1 MNNRAFIIA
10 EIGVNHNGDI
20 DTAKKLIK
28 ALSKM
33 DIDAVKTQAF
43 SADSLASTVSELAN
57 YQSKNTSNFNSQ
69 YEMLKK
75 YELSKEDLLHLS
87 EYSKELDIKFFTSVF
102 SIDDFDK
109 LKSLDNEYIKI
120 PSGEFTNF
128 ELINT
133 ATEDYDN
140 VILSTGLS
148 DMKEVEA
155 VIEWIRKKQESLDN
169 IFILHCTSS
178 YPCPID
184 EVDIKS
190 MMTIGKNFNVKI
202 GFSDHTENEIASLL
216 AVALGAKIIE
226 KHVTLDKNMEG
237 PDHKASQ
244 DINEFGLFV
253 EKIREAEKM
262 IGKGDKQIQKS
273 ALENLNVVKKSIYA
287 SKNISKGE
295 YFSKDNTKPL
305 RPAGGIDPVNIDQLI
320 NKKSRNNYVKGDQIS
335 TQELS

>member
-43 SADSLASTVSELAN
+43 SAESLASTVSELAN

-128 ELINT
+128 ELINK

-169 IFILHCTSS
+169 IFVLHCTSS

-244 DINEFGLFV
+244 DINEFDLFV

-295 YFSKDNTKPL
+295 YFSKENTKPL
-305 RPAGGIDPVNIDQLI
+305 RPAGGIDQLI
-320 NKKSRNNYVKGDQIS
+320 
-335 TQELS
+335 

>member
-1 MNNRAFIIA
+1 MCIR
-10 EIGVNHNGDI
+10 
-20 DTAKKLIK
+20 
-28 ALSKM
+28 
-33 DIDAVKTQAF
+33 
-43 SADSLASTVSELAN
+43 DS
-57 YQSKNTSNFNSQ
+57 
-69 YEMLKK
+69 
-75 YELSKEDLLHLS
+75 
-87 EYSKELDIKFFTSVF
+87 
-102 SIDDFDK
+102 
-109 LKSLDNEYIKI
+109 IKI

-128 ELINT
+128 ELINK

-244 DINEFGLFV
+244 DINEFDLFV

-295 YFSKDNTKPL
+295 YFSKENTKPL
-305 RPAGGIDPVNIDQLI
+305 RPAGGIDPININQLI
-320 NKKSRNNYVKGDQIS
+320 NKKSRNNYQKGDQIS
-335 TQELS
+335 TQELN

>member
-43 SADSLASTVSELAN
+43 SAESLASTVSELAN

-128 ELINT
+128 ELINK

-148 DMKEVEA
+148 DMEEVEA

-244 DINEFGLFV
+244 DINEFDLFV

-295 YFSKDNTKPL
+295 YFSKENTKPL
-305 RPAGGIDPVNIDQLI
+305 RPAGGIDPININQLI
-320 NKKSRNNYVKGDQIS
+320 NKKSRNNYQKGDQIS
-335 TQELS
+335 TQELN

>member
-20 DTAKKLIK
+20 NTAKKLIK

-43 SADSLASTVSELAN
+43 SAESLASTVSELAN

-128 ELINT
+128 ELINK

-244 DINEFGLFV
+244 DINEFDLFV

-295 YFSKDNTKPL
+295 YFSKENTKPL
-305 RPAGGIDPVNIDQLI
+305 RPAGGIDPININQLI
-320 NKKSRNNYVKGDQIS
+320 NKKSRNNYQKGDQIS
-335 TQELS
+335 TQELN

>member
-43 SADSLASTVSELAN
+43 SAESLASTVSELAN

-128 ELINT
+128 ELINK

-244 DINEFGLFV
+244 DINEFDLFV

-295 YFSKDNTKPL
+295 YFSKENTKPL
-305 RPAGGIDPVNIDQLI
+305 RPAGGIDPININQLI
-320 NKKSRNNYVKGDQIS
+320 NKKSRNNYQKGDQIS
-335 TQELS
+335 TQELN